1 MAPEEVA
8 CACKL
13 PSVISLG
20 DRVALLV
27 LSAWNKKKKAEIP
40 STAVFELSVVSPA
53 ML

>member
-8 CACKL
+8 CTCKL

-20 DRVALLV
+20 DRVALWV
-27 LSAWNKKKKAEIP
+27 LSAWNKKKAEI
-40 STAVFELSVVSPA
+40 SFTAVFELSVVSPA